1 LCCLEATRRGS
12 IRAISLRAPFQPQS
26 IPTYRD
32 RGGTAVWRNHLCA
45 VIGSLS
51 CSVGVATAADR
62 PMTYDEMIAPQAE
75 IHGLPEALVHR
86 IVKRESRYQP
96 GLVHRHC
103 FGLMQIKYAT
113 AREMVYKGDA
123 KGLLD
128 PKINLTYA
136 VPYLA
141 NAYRLADGDEDRA
154 VTLFSSGYYYTAHQ
168 KKMLATLRTASSP
181 PVASES
187 LPQPEPVAQLC
198 CMDARE

>member
-1 LCCLEATRRGS
+1 M
-12 IRAISLRAPFQPQS
+12 
-26 IPTYRD
+26 
-32 RGGTAVWRNHLCA
+32 WRNHLCA

-62 PMTYDEMIAPQAE
+62 PNTYDEMIARQAE
-75 IHGLPEALVHR
+75 IHGVPEALVHR

-113 AREMVYKGDA
+113 AREMGYKGDA

-168 KKMLATLRTASSP
+168 KKMLAILRTASSP
-181 PVASES
+181 PVASDS
-187 LPQPEPVAQLC
+187 LPPPEPVARLC
-198 CMDARE
+198 CMDVRE

>member
-1 LCCLEATRRGS
+1 M
-12 IRAISLRAPFQPQS
+12 
-26 IPTYRD
+26 
-32 RGGTAVWRNHLCA
+32 WRNHLCA

-62 PMTYDEMIAPQAE
+62 PKTYDEMMARQAE
-75 IHGLPEALVHR
+75 IHGVPEALVHR
-86 IVKRESRYQP
+86 IVKQP

-113 AREMVYKGDA
+113 AREMGYNGDA
-123 KGLLD
+123 IGLLD

-181 PVASES
+181 PVAAEL
-187 LPQPEPVAQLC
+187 LPLLEPVARLC
-198 CMDARE
+198 CTDARE